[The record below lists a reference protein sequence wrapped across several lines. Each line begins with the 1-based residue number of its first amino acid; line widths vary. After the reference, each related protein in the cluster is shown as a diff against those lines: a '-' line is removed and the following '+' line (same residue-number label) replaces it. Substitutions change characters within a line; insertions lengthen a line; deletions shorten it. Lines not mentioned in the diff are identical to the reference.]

1 MAETP
6 IIKRLAPVLAV
17 GGVIILIAAF
27 LGYLGKPLTTTQFG
41 LGIAAGVVAAIIMA
55 VMMMAMEAMNMVPL
69 HVPKMVSD
77 NLGMPDMWMAVHFF
91 TAIAFAEGYIILVNL
106 IGFGGSYIGAIV
118 YAILVPMLLLDLV
131 ILPDNGHGMFG
142 MKKGMMMAMMTVVM
156 HIVYGIGIA
165 VVLVTQNA
173 FG

>member
-6 IIKRLAPVLAV
+6 IIKRLAPVLSV

-27 LGYLGKPLTTTQFG
+27 LTGLMTVSQFG
-41 LGIAAGVVAAIIMA
+41 LGIAAGIVAAIIMA
-55 VMMMAMEAMNMVPL
+55 VMMMAMDAMNMVPL

-77 NLGMPDMWMAVHFF
+77 NLGMLDMWMAVHFA

-142 MKKGMMMAMMTVVM
+142 MEKGMMMAMMTVVM

-165 VVLVTQNA
+165 IVLVSQNA
-173 FG
+173 FA